1 MDKVPKIVRF
11 QKIGNQKE
19 GYLSICE
26 NIDIVEFDVKRV
38 FWNYGTPNEVTRGRH
53 AHYETEMVI
62 IAITGEVKVS
72 VITIEGE
79 PLKFVL
85 SDPNQG
91 LYLPKLCWHEMNY
104 SLNAVQLV
112 LCSTNYDER
121 DYIRSKDNFESLVK
135 QHQNIKS

>member
-1 MDKVPKIVRF
+1 
-11 QKIGNQKE
+11 
-19 GYLSICE
+19 
-26 NIDIVEFDVKRV
+26 
-38 FWNYGTPNEVTRGRH
+38 
-53 AHYETEMVI
+53 MVL

-79 PLKFVL
+79 ELKFVL
-85 SDPNQG
+85 SDANQG

-121 DYIRSKDNFESLVK
+121 DYIRSKDNFEKLVK
-135 QHQNIKS
+135 QHQNAKS